1 VSATAGTAESLLR
14 SEGGLST
21 AHLRYLGFTCVVVA
35 IAIGL
40 WFPTDRYLTPQRG
53 VGYALG
59 ILGGTSMLALLV
71 YPLRKRIPAL
81 RSIGSVRAWFRLHMA
96 LGLVG
101 PVCILYH
108 SNFSLGATN
117 SNVALVS
124 MLVVAG
130 SGVVGRYLYGR
141 IHHGL
146 YGRKATLE
154 ELRRAADQLR
164 DHSGALGLLPQ
175 LAAGLETAERKLT
188 SSGPVLL
195 RPFSA
200 AVLEWLERRR
210 LAHVIRE
217 AVDRASERSGVLAAE
232 RARLTRAARRYA
244 DIRLAAARRV
254 AEFAACERLFAI
266 WHVLHLPLFAM
277 LVVAGIVHVVAVH
290 MY

>member
-14 SEGGLST
+14 GQARIGT
-21 AHLRYLGFTCVVVA
+21 VHLRYLGFACVIVA
-35 IAIGL
+35 IAAGL

-81 RSIGSVRAWFRLHMA
+81 RTLGTVRSWFRLHMV

-117 SNVALVS
+117 SNVALMC

-130 SGVVGRYLYGR
+130 SGVIGRHLYGR

-146 YGRKATLE
+146 YGRKATLD
-154 ELRRAADQLR
+154 ELRRDAERLR
-164 DHSGALGLLPQ
+164 QHSGALGLLPQ
-175 LAAGLETAERKLT
+175 LATGLEAAERRLT

-195 RPFSA
+195 RPLSA
-200 AVLEWLERRR
+200 AILEWLERRR
-210 LAHVIRE
+210 IARIIRD
-217 AVDRASERSGVLAAE
+217 AVDGASERSGVMAAQ
-232 RARLTRAARRYA
+232 RVRLVRAARRYA
-244 DIRLAAARRV
+244 DTRLAAARRV
-254 AEFAACERLFAI
+254 AEFTACERLFAI

-277 LVVAGIVHVVAVH
+277 LVIAGVVHVVAVH